1 MKKKTPVMV
10 GRTKTKEK
18 EIEPQL
24 KNFKNFLYL
33 AWKHLNLPDPTP
45 IQYDIADYLQNGS
58 KRLVIEAFRGV
69 GKSWITSAFVCHQLL
84 LNPQRNILVVSAS
97 KNRADDFSTFTQR
110 LIGEMPILKHLA
122 PRDDQ
127 RHSKVSFDVAPA
139 RASHAPSVKSLGVT
153 SQLTGS
159 RADLIIADDV
169 ESANNSQTQ
178 LMRDRLSE
186 TIKEFDAIIKPEVG
200 RIVFLGTP
208 QTEMSLYNNLEERGF
223 KTRIWTALY
232 PNKIQKVNLG
242 DKLAPKILEQLAEDK
257 KLEGKPT
264 DPKRFDE
271 VDLMERQASYGRS
284 GFALQFMLD
293 TTLSDLEKYPLKLND
308 LICVSGVE
316 SWKEAPA
323 KIQWAGG
330 IEQIKAI
337 DSELP
342 NVGLKGDYWVAPMHM
357 SNEYAP
363 FEGSVMSI
371 DPSGRGQD
379 RTGYAIVKMLHGV
392 LYLTAA
398 GGLKGGYSDQ
408 TLERLSQMAK
418 DNDVNYVVIESN
430 FGDGMAT
437 QLLKPIMSRIHP
449 CSIEEVR
456 HSKQKELRII
466 DTLEPVMNQHRLV
479 ISQELVKEDFRD
491 EVDHQLFKQMTRI
504 TKDKGSLRHDD
515 ALDALSIAVGYWVE
529 RMDRDQVLAFN
540 EHKNDL
546 LQKDLDRFME
556 NALGRKHQDTRWF

>member
-1 MKKKTPVMV
+1 MLKKENK
-10 GRTKTKEK
+10 K

-33 AWKHLNLPDPTP
+33 AWKHLSLPNPTP
-45 IQYDIADYLQNGS
+45 IQYDIADYLQEGS
-58 KRLVIEAFRGV
+58 KRIVIEAFRGV

-110 LIGEMPILKHLA
+110 LITEMPILKHLE

-127 RHSKVSFDVAPA
+127 RHSKISFDVAPA

-186 TIKEFDAIIKPEVG
+186 TVKEFDAIIKPEVG

-208 QTEMSLYNNLEERGF
+208 QTEMSLYNDLEERGF

-232 PNKIQKVNLG
+232 PTKTQIINLG
-242 DKLAPKILEQLAEDK
+242 NKLSPKILNELQEDE
-257 KLEGKPT
+257 KLVGKPT
-264 DPKRFDE
+264 DPQRFDE
-271 VDLMERQASYGRS
+271 VDLMERESSYGRS

-308 LICVSGVE
+308 LICVSGLE
-316 SWKEAPA
+316 SWTEAPA
-323 KIQWAGG
+323 KIQWASGTD
-330 IEQIKAI
+330 QIKAI

-342 NVGLKGDYWVAPMHM
+342 NVGLKGDYWVAPMYT
-357 SNEYAP
+357 SDEYSK

-371 DPSGRGQD
+371 DPSGRGSD
-379 RTGYAIVKMLHGV
+379 RTGYAILKMLHGV
-392 LYLTAA
+392 LYLTA
-398 GGLKGGYSDQ
+398 GGALEGGYSDA
-408 TLERLSQMAK
+408 TLERLSQLAK
-418 DNDVNYVVIESN
+418 DNNVNYVVIESN

-437 QLLKPIMSRIHP
+437 ALLKPIMSRIHP

-479 ISQELVKEDFRD
+479 VSQELIKDDFKTD
-491 EVDHQLFKQMTRI
+491 IDHQLFKQMTRI

-515 ALDALSIAVGYWVE
+515 ALDALSIAVNYWVE
-529 RMDRDQVLAFN
+529 RMDRDQIVAFD
-540 EHKNDL
+540 EHKNRM
-546 LQKDLDRFME
+546 LQKDLDKFME
-556 NALGRKHQDTRWF
+556 SATGRKQQNTRWI

>member
-1 MKKKTPVMV
+1 MNKKAKHV
-10 GRTKTKEK
+10 
-18 EIEPQL
+18 EPSI

-33 AWKHLNLPDPTP
+33 AWQHLNLPNPTP

-58 KRLVIEAFRGV
+58 KRIVIEAFRGV

-110 LIGEMPILKHLA
+110 LISEMPILQHLK

-178 LMRDRLSE
+178 LMRDRLGE
-186 TIKEFDAIIKPEVG
+186 TVKEFDAIIKPEVG

-208 QTEMSLYNNLEERGF
+208 QTEMSLYNDLEERGF
-223 KTRIWTALY
+223 NTRVWTALY
-232 PNKIQKVNLG
+232 PTQTQQVNLG
-242 DKLAPKILEQLAEDK
+242 NKLAPTITEALKEDK
-257 KLEGKPT
+257 KLVGKPT
-264 DPKRFDE
+264 DPQRFDE

-308 LICVSGVE
+308 LIVVSGLDT
-316 SWKEAPA
+316 WKEAPT
-323 KIQWAGG
+323 KIQWASSVD
-330 IEQIKAI
+330 QIKNI

-342 NVGLKGDYWVAPMHM
+342 NVGLKGDYYVAPMYM
-357 SNEYAP
+357 SEQYAP

-371 DPSGRGQD
+371 DPAGRGAD
-379 RTGYAIVKMLHGV
+379 RTGFAVVKMLHGI
-392 LYLTAA
+392 LYLTAC
-398 GGLKGGYSDQ
+398 GGLIGGYSDS
-408 TLERLSQMAK
+408 TLEELSTIAK
-418 DNDVNYVVIESN
+418 HQNVNYVVIESN

-437 QLLKPIMSRIHP
+437 ALLKPIMARIHP

-479 ISQELVKEDFRD
+479 VSQELIKDDFKHD
-491 EVDHQLFKQMTRI
+491 LDHQLFKQMTRI

-515 ALDALSIAVGYWVE
+515 QLDALSIAINYWVE
-529 RMDRDQVLAFN
+529 RMDRDQELSFN
-540 EHKNDL
+540 EHRNTL
-546 LQKDLDRFME
+546 LQKDLDKFME
-556 NALGRKHQDTRWF
+556 SATGKKQRNTRWI

>member
-1 MKKKTPVMV
+1 MNKKAKHV
-10 GRTKTKEK
+10 
-18 EIEPQL
+18 EPSI

-33 AWKHLNLPDPTP
+33 AWQHLNLPNPTP

-58 KRLVIEAFRGV
+58 KRIVIEAFRGV

-110 LIGEMPILKHLA
+110 LISEMPILQHLK

-178 LMRDRLSE
+178 LMRDRLGE
-186 TIKEFDAIIKPEVG
+186 TVKEFDAIIKPEVG

-208 QTEMSLYNNLEERGF
+208 QTEMSLYNDLEERGF
-223 KTRIWTALY
+223 NTRVWTALY
-232 PNKIQKVNLG
+232 PTQTQQVNLG
-242 DKLAPKILEQLAEDK
+242 NKLAPTITEALKKDK
-257 KLEGKPT
+257 KLVGKPT
-264 DPKRFDE
+264 DPQRFDE

-308 LICVSGVE
+308 LIVVSGLDT
-316 SWKEAPA
+316 WKEAPT
-323 KIQWAGG
+323 KIQWASSVD
-330 IEQIKAI
+330 QIKNI

-342 NVGLKGDYWVAPMHM
+342 NVGLKGDYYVAPMYM
-357 SNEYAP
+357 SEQYAP

-371 DPSGRGQD
+371 DPAGRGAD
-379 RTGYAIVKMLHGV
+379 RTGFAVVKMLHGI
-392 LYLTAA
+392 LYLTAC
-398 GGLKGGYSDQ
+398 GGLIGGYSDS
-408 TLERLSQMAK
+408 TLEELSTIAK
-418 DNDVNYVVIESN
+418 HQNVNYVVIESN

-437 QLLKPIMSRIHP
+437 ALLKPIMARIHP

-479 ISQELVKEDFRD
+479 VSQELIKDDFKHD
-491 EVDHQLFKQMTRI
+491 LDHQLFKQMTRI

-515 ALDALSIAVGYWVE
+515 QLDALSIAVNYWVE
-529 RMDRDQVLAFN
+529 RMDRDQELSFN
-540 EHKNDL
+540 EHRNTL
-546 LQKDLDRFME
+546 LQKDLDKFME
-556 NALGRKHQDTRWF
+556 SATGKKQRNTRWI

>member
-1 MKKKTPVMV
+1 MNKKTPQ
-10 GRTKTKEK
+10 
-18 EIEPQL
+18 IEPSV

-33 AWKHLNLPDPTP
+33 AWQHLNLPNPTP

-58 KRLVIEAFRGV
+58 KRIVIEAFRGV

-110 LIGEMPILKHLA
+110 LISEMPLLNHLK
-122 PRDDQ
+122 PREDQ

-178 LMRDRLSE
+178 LMRDRLGE
-186 TIKEFDAIIKPEVG
+186 TVKEFDAIIKPEVG

-208 QTEMSLYNNLEERGF
+208 QTEMSLYNDLEERGF
-223 KTRIWTALY
+223 QTRVWTALY
-232 PNKIQKVNLG
+232 PTPTQQVNLG
-242 DKLAPKILEQLAEDK
+242 SKLAPTITEALKKDK

-264 DPKRFDE
+264 DPQRFDE

-308 LICVSGVE
+308 LIVVSGL
-316 SWKEAPA
+316 STWKEAPA
-323 KIQWAGG
+323 KIQWASSTD
-330 IEQIKAI
+330 QIKNI

-342 NVGLKGDYWVAPMHM
+342 NVGLKGDYYVAPMYL
-357 SNEYAP
+357 SEEYAP
-363 FEGSVMSI
+363 FEGSVMAI
-371 DPSGRGQD
+371 DPAGRGAD
-379 RTGYAIVKMLHGV
+379 RTGFAVVKMLHGI
-392 LYLTAA
+392 LYVTAC
-398 GGLKGGYSDQ
+398 GGLIGGYSDT
-408 TLERLSQMAK
+408 TLEELATIAK
-418 DNDVNYVVIESN
+418 HQDVNYVVLESN

-437 QLLKPIMSRIHP
+437 ALLKPIMARIHP

-479 ISQELVKEDFRD
+479 VSQELIKDDFKLD
-491 EVDHQLFKQMTRI
+491 LDHQLFKQMTRI
-504 TKDKGSLRHDD
+504 TKDKGSIRHDD
-515 ALDALSIAVGYWVE
+515 QLDALSIAVNYWVE
-529 RMDRDQVLAFN
+529 RMDRDQELSFN

-546 LQKDLDRFME
+546 LRQDLDRFME
-556 NALGRKHQDTRWF
+556 NAVGQKPSNSRWFN